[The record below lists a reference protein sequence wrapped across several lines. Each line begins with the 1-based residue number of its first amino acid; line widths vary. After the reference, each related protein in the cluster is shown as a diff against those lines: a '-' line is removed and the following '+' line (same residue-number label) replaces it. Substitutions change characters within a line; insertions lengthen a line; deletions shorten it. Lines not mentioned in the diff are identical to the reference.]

1 MINDVKKYLCSRE
14 ECLNAI
20 NMSIKS
26 ISRKD
31 LVNTISHSDLMK
43 MDANIRNIFF
53 ECNYDEQGNVFLFD
67 ELDPKLISEYI
78 VENVSLN
85 VGNEVIYAYV
95 CRTHMKII
103 NKFYDEIKNGYIVWY
118 SSRKSVNNFEK
129 NIKIYD
135 KLVRIRLQSP
145 IKRLRGI

>member
-31 LVNTISHSDLMK
+31 LVNKISHSDLMK
-43 MDANIRNIFF
+43 MDTNIRNIFF

-67 ELDPKLISEYI
+67 ELDPKLIAEYI
-78 VENVSLN
+78 AGNVSLN
-85 VGNEVIYAYV
+85 VGDEVIYAYV
-95 CRTHMKII
+95 CRTQMKII
-103 NKFYDEIKNGYIVWY
+103 NKFYDEIKNGHIVWHG
-118 SSRKSVNNFEK
+118 SRKSVNNFEK
-129 NIKIYD
+129 NMKKYEN
-135 KLVRIRLQSP
+135 LVNVRLKSLV
-145 IKRLRGI
+145 KKLRGI

>member
-1 MINDVKKYLCSRE
+1 M
-14 ECLNAI
+14 
-20 NMSIKS
+20 
-26 ISRKD
+26 
-31 LVNTISHSDLMK
+31 
-43 MDANIRNIFF
+43 
-53 ECNYDEQGNVFLFD
+53 
-67 ELDPKLISEYI
+67 ISEYI
-78 VENVSLN
+78 TENVSLN

-103 NKFYDEIKNGYIVWY
+103 NKFYDEIKNGHIVWHG
-118 SSRKSVNNFEK
+118 SRKSVNNFEK